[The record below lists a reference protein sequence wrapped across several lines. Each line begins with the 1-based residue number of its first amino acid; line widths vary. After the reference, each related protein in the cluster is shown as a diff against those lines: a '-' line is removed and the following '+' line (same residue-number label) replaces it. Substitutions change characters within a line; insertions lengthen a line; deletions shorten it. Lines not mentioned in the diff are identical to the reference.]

1 MRRTKSDIAALK
13 SAKSAKNFASRAL
26 RAAVLAL
33 AATSFLGACEHLG
46 LSDSTAEESG
56 QTLPEETSL
65 PGLDYKVEIAGVPE
79 DSIVSLLRQSSQL
92 VALQDRPPP
101 SLAGLRRR
109 AESDRERLGAA
120 LRSEGFYGATVETR
134 IDSKATP
141 VQVTVDISTGDQYL
155 LAEYDVAYREAPP
168 PEYRPELE
176 ELGLLIGMRA
186 RAPDIIA
193 AEKALV
199 DLLGRKGHPLAR
211 VLDRKTLVDHDAKI
225 MTVKLDVDAGPA
237 ARFGPTTLNGLE
249 SVKADYPRGLIAW
262 REGESF
268 DTGKLEATR
277 QALAKTDLF
286 ASVKVEA
293 DKQVGPDGTLP
304 VTVAVKE
311 APHRSIGFGA
321 SYSTSEGLGGEVF
334 WEHRNIF
341 GRNEQLRL
349 GLTAAEIE
357 QSLEARFRKPAFL
370 RRDQDLLIESTLT
383 NRNTEAFDE
392 QSFLGATA
400 LERELSEHW
409 RASAGVTGEYS
420 IIEDEDGESTFQLIG
435 FPVLGKYDSSD
446 NLLNPTEGA
455 RLTAS
460 ITPYSGHGDSPLFFG
475 VGALTGSTYYAID
488 TDRRFVLA
496 GRAKIG
502 AIFGEQTEDIPAN
515 KRFYSGGG
523 GSIRGYEFQSVG
535 PLDAENDPLGGRSV
549 IEVSG
554 ELRVRVTEEIGVVP
568 FVDGGSAF
576 DPEYPD
582 FEETMR
588 WAGGLGLRYFSP
600 VGPVRLDVAVPINKR
615 DIDDAFQ
622 FYISLGQAF

>member
-1 MRRTKSDIAALK
+1 VSRTKPDIAALK
-13 SAKSAKNFASRAL
+13 SARSAAILAFRAV
-26 RAAVLAL
+26 RTVVLAL
-33 AATSFLGACEHLG
+33 AAGSLLGACEHFG
-46 LSDSTAEESG
+46 LTDTAAEESG
-56 QTLPEETSL
+56 PTLPEETSL
-65 PGLDYKVEIAGVPE
+65 PGLDYTVEITGVPE
-79 DSIVSLLRQSSQL
+79 DSIASLLRQSSQL
-92 VALQDRPPP
+92 VALKDRPPP
-101 SLAGLRRR
+101 SLAGLQRR
-109 AESDRERLGAA
+109 AEGDRERLGAA
-120 LRSEGFYGATVETR
+120 LRSEGFYGATIQTR
-134 IDSKATP
+134 IDRNATP
-141 VQVTVDISTGDQYL
+141 VQVTIDITTGDQYL
-155 LAEYDVAYREAPP
+155 LAEYEIGYREAPA
-168 PEYRPELE
+168 PERQPALE
-176 ELGLLIGMRA
+176 ELGLHIGMRA
-186 RAPDIIA
+186 RAPDIIT
-193 AEKALV
+193 AEKTLV
-199 DLLGRKGHPLAR
+199 EQLGRNGHPQAQ

-225 MTVKLDVDAGPA
+225 MTVKLSVDAGPA
-237 ARFGPTTLNGLE
+237 ARFGSVALNGLE
-249 SVKADYPRGLIAW
+249 SVKEDYPRGLIAW
-262 REGESF
+262 RDGESF

-277 QALAKTDLF
+277 QALAKTGLF

-293 DKQVGPDGTLP
+293 DKQIGPDGNLP
-304 VTVAVKE
+304 VAITVKE

-334 WEHRNIF
+334 WEHRNIL

-357 QSLEARFRKPAFL
+357 QALAARFRKPAFL
-370 RRDQDLLIESTLT
+370 RRDQDLLIESSLT

-392 QSFLGATA
+392 QSFLGAAA

-420 IIEDEDGESTFQLIG
+420 IIEDEDGEHTFQLIG

-460 ITPYSGHGDSPLFFG
+460 ITPYSGQGDSPLFFG
-475 VGALTGSTYYAID
+475 VGALIGSTYYAID
-488 TDRRFVLA
+488 SDRRFVLA
-496 GRAKIG
+496 GRAKVG
-502 AIFGEQTEDIPAN
+502 TIFGEQTDDVPAN
-515 KRFYSGGG
+515 KRFYAGGG

-554 ELRVRVTEEIGVVP
+554 ELRVRITEEIGVVP

-588 WAGGLGLRYFSP
+588 WAGGMGLRYFSP

-615 DIDDAFQ
+615 EIDDAFQ

>member
-1 MRRTKSDIAALK
+1 MRRNKSDIAALK
-13 SAKSAKNFASRAL
+13 SAKCAKNFASRAI
-26 RAAVLAL
+26 RAVVLAL
-33 AATSFLGACEHLG
+33 AATSLLGACEHLG
-46 LSDSTAEESG
+46 LSDAAEEETG

-65 PGLDYKVEIAGVPE
+65 PGLDYKVEITGVPE

-109 AESDRERLGAA
+109 AESDRERLITA

-134 IDSKATP
+134 IDSTATP

-176 ELGLLIGMRA
+176 ELGLLIGMPA

-199 DLLGRKGHPLAR
+199 DLLGRKGHPMAR
-211 VLDRKTLVDHDAKI
+211 VLDRRTLVDHDTTI
-225 MTVKLDVDAGPA
+225 MTVK
-237 ARFGPTTLNGLE
+237 
-249 SVKADYPRGLIAW
+249 
-262 REGESF
+262 REV
-268 DTGKLEATR
+268 DTGKLETTR
-277 QALAKTDLF
+277 QALAKTGLF
-286 ASVKVEA
+286 PSVKVEA
-293 DKQVGPDGTLP
+293 GEQVGPDGTLP

-460 ITPYSGHGDSPLFFG
+460 ITPYTGHGDSPLFFG

-488 TDRRFVLA
+488 ADRRFVLA

-502 AIFGEQTEDIPAN
+502 AIFGEQTEDVPAN

-600 VGPVRLDVAVPINKR
+600 VGPVRLDVAVPINNR
-615 DIDDAFQ
+615 EIDDAFQ